1 MEGDLYGKIKSL
13 EDQITLQI
21 NVEKSFLIAVARELK
36 ALLKPMV
43 ALAEI
48 IRSKNLAR
56 EKQDEFIEIIIRN
69 DIIDQMV
76 ISKN

>member
-48 IRSKNLAR
+48 IRSNHNK
-56 EKQDEFIEIIIRN
+56 K
-69 DIIDQMV
+69 
-76 ISKN
+76 